1 VVIFLIKVIA
11 FDLWNTLIGST
22 MDFPYLISLSKK
34 DDWSLG
40 EYIAKYEN
48 ALHKKSFSSF
58 QELKNAF
65 FKELKET
72 ENELLEKALYDIYSS
87 RVDKIVFFPDVE
99 DNLLKLKKQGYPLV
113 LVSNVEN
120 LAFDDVNKVL
130 DLNKYFDYFC
140 LSFEVGAIKPDKK
153 MFDCI
158 LKKTRVLPSEVLM
171 VGDSLRSDIIGAK
184 KAKMHNCWIN
194 RPNKSYDLAKV
205 VPEFEIKSFN
215 ELPKV
220 LNKLNGV
227 K

>member
-1 VVIFLIKVIA
+1 MIFLIKVIA

-215 ELPKV
+215 ELPKF
-220 LNKLNGV
+220 
-227 K
+227 

>member
-1 VVIFLIKVIA
+1 LIKVIA

>member
-1 VVIFLIKVIA
+1 
-11 FDLWNTLIGST
+11 

>member
-1 VVIFLIKVIA
+1 MIFLIKVIA

>member
-1 VVIFLIKVIA
+1 
-11 FDLWNTLIGST
+11 
-22 MDFPYLISLSKK
+22 
-34 DDWSLG
+34 
-40 EYIAKYEN
+40 
-48 ALHKKSFSSF
+48 
-58 QELKNAF
+58 
-65 FKELKET
+65 
-72 ENELLEKALYDIYSS
+72 
-87 RVDKIVFFPDVE
+87 
-99 DNLLKLKKQGYPLV
+99 
-113 LVSNVEN
+113 
-120 LAFDDVNKVL
+120 
-130 DLNKYFDYFC
+130 
-140 LSFEVGAIKPDKK
+140 

>member
-1 VVIFLIKVIA
+1 MIFLIKVIA

-171 VGDSLRSDIIGAK
+171 VGDSLRSDIIEQ

>member
-1 VVIFLIKVIA
+1 MIFLIKVIA

-215 ELPKV
+215 ELLKV

>member
-1 VVIFLIKVIA
+1 MIKVIA